1 MKFIRLEIKNLASLD
16 RQEGEVI
23 EFEKGPLG
31 GSTLFS
37 IVGPTGSGKSTILD
51 AICLALFNRTPRY
64 PRAKNDRNQ
73 SIEIYGAK
81 GKDENARLAPTD
93 SRNILT
99 RGKKEAYSRLTFI
112 ANDGTLY
119 RAEWSVRKNRI
130 RYEQAQRALYRLTAR
145 PDGAMTEE
153 LADYNTLPAII
164 GLDYDQFLRTVVLA
178 QGSFA
183 SFLTAREEE
192 RYTLLE
198 KLVGCDTLYGRI
210 AEEIAI
216 RKKAAVASLDEINA
230 RLSAYASHDLSDDEF
245 KALQLTITRLQEE
258 ADSNTREKET
268 VRKQLEWYEA
278 ARNIDSDLLRLS
290 AAVEEAVKALESA
303 GPQAERLHMHDLT
316 VEAVGRYREILI
328 HTRRIAEATASIARL
343 SDEIGEGE
351 KSVNAAESAVTAAN
365 EKIASA
371 EKNIAEWAPRINR
384 ARIITGELTIS
395 RSNLCERQK
404 FAEGTLSAVESA
416 KEALIRN
423 ISSIAKHTGD
433 LEAAETAKKALMA
446 SIAEETARLEKLLD
460 TAESQLKKAAEK
472 LRGTDVAKL
481 QAAVG
486 SVQSDISHLNEAI
499 ANRDRHEK
507 TYATLHEYRRRHEE
521 LTARKNAIS
530 SQLTGIRPEIE
541 LSENTIATLR
551 EDITTL
557 RSADLQLQRSRLREG
572 KACPLCGSTHHPYA
586 DSGTLTPVV
595 DHLSAELDAK
605 VKKLETLKKQ
615 SDLLNNESNHIEGEL
630 VQLAKGMAENQRSLS
645 ELQGQWDLI
654 ASAYPAWPDK
664 AAVLDLLRGDYDRKL
679 ETTNAA
685 LNAYNHVRSEV
696 DKLQAEKDLIA
707 RALLDHKADADAKT
721 VKAENEYN
729 RLNTLLQTEKGLSDS
744 LRKALEE
751 KNAQNRASMAEIEKA
766 RAEIASKETRLREET
781 GGADPETLDKALNK
795 AVSDAKEAAARL
807 TDTLIARRSALELT
821 KGKLAQT
828 RQQIESERATLSAA
842 DRMLEQ
848 AIAVAQSI
856 AGGAIDIDRAAIA
869 EISQWKDDWEA
880 LRRDMTQIRQRL
892 AATRATLA
900 EKSAEKEKH
909 AASKPEKEEEELKER
924 LRQLSTYTTEELDRC
939 RLRMQNCQE
948 ARRQMGPL
956 ADELHAARETA
967 ADWTQITE
975 AIGGDGK
982 TLRKIAQTYTL
993 GFLIKHANE
1002 EIRRFNRR
1010 YELLQVKDSLGIRV
1024 IDHDR
1029 ADDIRD
1035 TTSLSGGE
1043 TFIVSLGLALGL
1055 SALSSRGVSLSN
1067 LFIDEGFGTL
1077 DPDSLATVIDA
1088 LARLQSSRGKK
1099 VGVISHTDTMSERIT
1114 TQIRIVKNGNSGSS
1128 HLEFYP

>member
-73 SIEIYGAK
+73 SIEIYGSK
-81 GKDENARLAPTD
+81 SKDENARLAPTD

-99 RGKKEAYSRLTFI
+99 RGKKEAYSRLTFT

-130 RYEQAQRALYRLTAR
+130 RYEQAQRALFRLTAGS
-145 PDGAMTEE
+145 DGTMTEE
-153 LADYNTLPAII
+153 IADCNMLPAII

-183 SFLTAREEE
+183 SFLSAKKEE

-198 KLVGCDTLYGRI
+198 KLIGCDTLYGRI
-210 AEEIAI
+210 AEEIAM
-216 RKKAAVASLDEINA
+216 RKKAAVAALDEINA
-230 RLSAYASHDLSDDEF
+230 RLSAYASQDLSDDEF
-245 KALQLTITRLQEE
+245 EALQLTISRLKEE
-258 ADSNTREKET
+258 ADSNAREKET
-268 VRKQLEWYEA
+268 VRKQLEWYDA
-278 ARNIDSDLLRLS
+278 ARNIDNDLIRLAS
-290 AAVEEAVKALESA
+290 AVEDAEKALKSIE
-303 GPQAERLHMHDLT
+303 PQADRLHIHDLT

-328 HTRRIAEATASIARL
+328 HRQRIAEATASTSRL
-343 SDEIGEGE
+343 ADEIVEGE
-351 KSVNAAESAVTAAN
+351 KRVSAAESAVAAAN
-365 EKIASA
+365 EKIALA

-395 RSNLCERQK
+395 RSNLRERQK
-404 FAEGTLSAVESA
+404 FAEGTQSAVESA
-416 KEALIRN
+416 EQALKKN
-423 ISSIAKHTGD
+423 ISSIARHTVD
-433 LEAAETAKKALMA
+433 LEEAETAKKALMA
-446 SIAEETARLEKLLD
+446 SVADETARLERRLE
-460 TAESQLKKAAEK
+460 ASESQLKKASEK
-472 LRGTDVAKL
+472 LMATDVAKL

-486 SVQSDISHLNEAI
+486 SIRSDISHLNEAI
-499 ANRDRHEK
+499 TNRDRHEK
-507 TYATLHEYRRRHEE
+507 SSATLHEYKRRHEE
-521 LTARKNAIS
+521 LTDRRNAIA
-530 SQLTGIRPEIE
+530 SQLNGIKPEIE
-541 LSENTIATLR
+541 LSEKAVTTLR
-551 EDITTL
+551 DDIATL
-557 RSADLQLQRSRLREG
+557 RSADLQLQRSRLKEG

-586 DSGTLTPVV
+586 DSGTLAPVV
-595 DHLSAELDAK
+595 DHLSTELETRTN
-605 VKKLETLKKQ
+605 KLETLKQQ
-615 SDLLNNESNHIEGEL
+615 SDLLNNESSHIEGEL
-630 VQLAKGMAENQRSLS
+630 VQLAKGITENQRSLS
-645 ELQGQWDLI
+645 ELQGQWDLM

-664 AAVLDLLRGDYDRKL
+664 AASLSLMRGDYDRKL
-679 ETTNAA
+679 EEVNAE
-685 LNAYNHVRSEV
+685 LNVYNHLRSEA
-696 DKLQAEKDLIA
+696 DKLQADKDIIA
-707 RALLDHKADADAKT
+707 RALLDYKADAEARTSRADS
-721 VKAENEYN
+721 EYN
-729 RLNTLLQTEKGLSDS
+729 RLNTILQTERGLSES

-751 KNAQNRASMAEIEKA
+751 KTAQNLAAATEITQAME
-766 RAEIASKETRLREET
+766 EIASKEARLREET
-781 GGADPETLDKALNK
+781 GGTDPTTLDKALNK
-795 AVSDAKEAAARL
+795 AVSDAKEETKRL
-807 TDTLIARRSALELT
+807 TDTLNSCRSALELT

-828 RQQIESERATLSAA
+828 RQLIESERDALSVA
-842 DRMLEQ
+842 DKMLDE
-848 AIAVAQSI
+848 AIATAKVRNE
-856 AGGAIDIDRAAIA
+856 GAADIDRMTVA
-869 EISQWKDDWEA
+869 EISQWDDDWEEM
-880 LRRDMTQIRQRL
+880 RRHIARVHQQL
-892 AATRATLA
+892 AAAAATLA
-900 EKSAEKEKH
+900 EKRNDRQKH
-909 AASKPEKEEEELKER
+909 ETAKPENEEEGLKER
-924 LRQLSTYTTEELDRC
+924 FAQLAAYTTEELDRC
-939 RLRMQNCQE
+939 RLRMQSCQQ
-948 ARRQMGPL
+948 ARLRMGSM
-956 ADELHAARETA
+956 ADDLRSARETA

-993 GFLIKHANE
+993 GFLITHANE

-1114 TQIRIVKNGNSGSS
+1114 TQIRVVRNGNSGSS